1 MPSRI
6 FALLLAGVLTFGC
19 SEEPKEMVV
28 EGILLKASDAFATT
42 YQYGS
47 YGIAP
52 YALRSQTLDLEAWV
66 NQQVRVV
73 GTPIEGYPLS
83 GGPEY
88 LEVVSIRSLP

>member
-1 MPSRI
+1 MTSRI
-6 FALLLAGVLTFGC
+6 FTLLLAGVLTFGC
-19 SEEPKEMVV
+19 SEEPKKMVV

-52 YALRSQTLDLEAWV
+52 YALRSQTIDLEPWV

-88 LEVVSIRSLP
+88 LEVESIEAMP